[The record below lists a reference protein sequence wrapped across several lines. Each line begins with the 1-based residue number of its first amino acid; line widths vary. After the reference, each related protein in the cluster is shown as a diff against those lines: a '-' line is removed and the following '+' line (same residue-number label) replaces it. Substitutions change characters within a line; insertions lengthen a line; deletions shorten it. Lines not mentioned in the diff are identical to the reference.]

1 MTQPNSAQNGT
12 ENRLTPRQETVALAL
27 ARGAS
32 VREAAEASGAGM
44 RTVKTWTGTLPAFTR
59 RVHELRAEM
68 TAQALG
74 QLVAAMAGAART
86 LHVLCRSG
94 QSEMV
99 RLSAARSIIEMGTRL
114 RESIELEERLT
125 LLEQAQAARER
136 HANQNPVSGRM
147 RA

>member
-1 MTQPNSAQNGT
+1 MRQPNSALNGT
-12 ENRLTPRQETVALAL
+12 ENCLTPRQETAALAL

-32 VREAAEASGAGM
+32 VREAAEQSGAGV
-44 RTVKTWTGTLPAFTR
+44 RTIKTWTATVPAFTR
-59 RVHELRAEM
+59 RVNELRAEM
-68 TAQALG
+68 TGQALG

-86 LHVLCRSG
+86 LQVLCRSG

-114 RESIELEERLT
+114 REATETEERLAA
-125 LLEQAQAARER
+125 LEQAQAER
-136 HANQNPVSGRM
+136 DRQANQHQVPRRL

>member
-1 MTQPNSAQNGT
+1 MTQPNSAPNGT
-12 ENRLTPRQETVALAL
+12 ETRLTPRQETAALAL
-27 ARGAS
+27 ARGGS

-44 RTVKTWTGTLPAFTR
+44 RTVKTWTATLPGFAR

-68 TAQALG
+68 TGQALG

-99 RLSAARSIIEMGTRL
+99 RLGAARSIIEMGTRL
-114 RESIELEERLT
+114 RESVEIEERLAV
-125 LLEQAQAARER
+125 LENAKAERGR
-136 HANQNPVSGRM
+136 HANQSPVSGRM